1 MMQYRLRVLMTALA
15 VVMLLE
21 CQRPGSI
28 VISARAAETPAR
40 KPVPAKAR
48 ITLDKL
54 KPEVSK
60 PTAATDSG
68 VPRRA
73 KKAVDKAKTLIADG
87 KYAMAVPLLV
97 ERALGFAPNSAEVHS
112 LLAQAYMQ
120 MPDAGKALTHMQK
133 AVTLDGNSVIAQ
145 VKLAQLLVAQ
155 KQDDKAT
162 IALRTALVCSQSS
175 PENPVTGEALL
186 RLGKL
191 LDQSGH
197 WQASL
202 DCFET
207 LSDNIDKHARKYAS
221 RSALRNMVL
230 RPQRLLMRRGELLVK
245 LNQPEKAAP
254 LLKRAF
260 ARDRTNAVLA
270 GLIVDSLSAAKKFK
284 ETEEFLVELTAQ
296 PSLQVKL
303 PELAANTAIALGD
316 KTAPMRI
323 WKACSSPKWD
333 CGKLAVALAQAA
345 KKLGVPE
352 EGLAILQGALDI
364 RPGDVAVTKF
374 LVAMYSAQGK
384 GEKVFESLVK
394 LLIAEPARDDT
405 VGGQLDALIKAGV
418 AKDFAKKFAPKI
430 TTAPKKQQA
439 ALHYLTA
446 RLASVQGDKALALR
460 QYVQAV
466 KADPAFLPTYA
477 HLAEIY
483 DKKKQKDKLVEL
495 MKNLDNLPGG
505 QESFAFYY
513 ARGKVQIAMGDAVTA
528 QKTLQAA
535 RRIDPRNISA
545 IEALGDALFLS
556 GRSEAIA
563 AYRLVVK
570 LAPERPG
577 INKKLFE
584 AYMARRSF
592 TDAQKVARA
601 MLAET
606 PKDRDTKIMLA
617 RVLVATGAHDEASKL
632 LDELKARTSND
643 RDLMLLVIRVDLAGY
658 KSVMFKKDFDKVI
671 ASMEKFTAAHSSD
684 REGLILQAKLLMEN
698 GQYPRAIKQWDK
710 LLKLRNDNVVGRL
723 RIETL
728 MGGGRYDLAAEA
740 IQKLLANQID
750 DSIMQDK
757 LFTCLKL
764 TDKNEQADKLLARRL
779 SQATDVTKAVK
790 LRIKRLNFLQEAK
803 MYDQMQS
810 FMDDWILVDSDRA
823 VLLRNLKVGI
833 FILAEQ
839 YPKAV
844 AYANKVLARSPR
856 NHEIKLGMID
866 ALTKAKSFDKAHKLL
881 DKWIDDAR
889 KNPVQNNGAMFN
901 RLGMVKSAEAQIDDY
916 QGRKATIYVAAVQ
929 LDKANNYVDACLKKN
944 PNALMVRSGL
954 IVALGEAKKHDEA
967 LSQLDKWIKALSA
980 TATTLP
986 SSGAPAPIIVTL
998 KWCKESSLRVM
1009 LMKKDYASV
1018 VKRAS
1023 KYLAADPKSTE
1034 LLSLR
1039 SSAYNELRQAD
1050 KALID
1055 IRATYKL
1062 APEVP
1067 LYCNNLGYQQAD
1079 MGVELPE
1086 AERLI
1091 RRSLSDTDS
1100 SSVRYVAPLD
1110 SLGWVL
1116 YKQGKLHA
1124 AGRVFLSVIRR
1135 SREQKYIHPILFDHA
1150 ADGFY
1155 RLGWTDKAIELWTK
1169 ALEVAAEDKTDA
1181 REVLSVRRNTPQKI
1195 KDAKAGK
1202 PVQVAP
1208 LGKGIKIQDK

>member
-1 MMQYRLRVLMTALA
+1 MQYRLRVLMIALVA
-15 VVMLLE
+15 VLLLE
-21 CQRPGSI
+21 CHRPGAI
-28 VISARAAETPAR
+28 VVSARAAETPTGQ
-40 KPVPAKAR
+40 PVPANAR
-48 ITLDKL
+48 ITLEKL
-54 KPEVSK
+54 KPAVSK
-60 PTAATDSG
+60 PTAAADNG

-73 KKAVDKAKTLIADG
+73 QKAVDKAKTLISDG

-120 MPDAGKALTHMQK
+120 MPDAGKALTHMKK
-133 AVTLDGNSVIAQ
+133 AVELDGDSVIAQ
-145 VKLAQLLVAQ
+145 VKLAQLLLAQ
-155 KQDDKAT
+155 KQNDKAI

-191 LDQSGH
+191 LDQSGY
-197 WQASL
+197 WRASL

-221 RSALRNMVL
+221 RPVLRNMVL
-230 RPQRLLMRRGELLVK
+230 RPQRLLTRRGELLVK
-245 LNQPEKAAP
+245 LKQHEKAAP

-284 ETEEFLVELTAQ
+284 ETEKFLVELTAQ
-296 PSLQVKL
+296 PSLQAKL
-303 PELAANTAIALGD
+303 PELAATTAMALGD

-323 WKACSSPKWD
+323 WKACGSSKWD
-333 CGKLAVALAQAA
+333 CGKLAVSLAQAA
-345 KKLGVPE
+345 KKLGAPE

-394 LLIAEPARDDT
+394 LLIAEPARDDA

-430 TTAPKKQQA
+430 TSAPKKQQA

-446 RLASVQGDKALALR
+446 RLASVQGDKALALT
-460 QYVQAV
+460 QYAQAV
-466 KADPAFLPTYA
+466 KIDPAFLPTYA

-483 DKKKQKDKLVEL
+483 DKNKQKDKLIAL
-495 MKNLDNLPGG
+495 MKNLDSLPGG
-505 QESFAFYY
+505 QDSFALYY
-513 ARGKVQIAMGDAVTA
+513 AKGKVQIAMGDAIGA

-556 GRSEAIA
+556 GRSEATA
-563 AYRLVVK
+563 AYRLVLK
-570 LAPERPG
+570 LAPERTG
-577 INKKLFE
+577 INKKLFD

-592 TDAQKVARA
+592 SDAEKVARA
-601 MLAET
+601 MLAEA

-643 RDLMLLVIRVDLAGY
+643 RVLMLLAIRVDLAGY
-658 KSVMFKKDFDKVI
+658 KSVMFKKDFDKAV
-671 ASMEKFTAAHSSD
+671 ASLEKFTTANSSD
-684 REGLILQAKLLMEN
+684 REGLMLLARMFSAN
-698 GQYPRAIKQWDK
+698 GQYQRATKQWDK
-710 LLKLRNDNVVGRL
+710 LLKLRNDNIVGRL

-728 MGGGRYDLAAEA
+728 MSSGRYDQAAAA
-740 IQKLLANQID
+740 IQKMLVSLPG
-750 DSIMQDK
+750 DSMMGDK
-757 LFTCLKL
+757 LFTCLKM
-764 TDKNEQADKLLARRL
+764 TDKNEDADKLLAKRL
-779 SQATDVTKAVK
+779 AQATDATKAFT
-790 LRIKRLNFLQEAK
+790 LRLNRLNFLQEAK

-823 VLLRNLKVGI
+823 VPLKNLKMEM
-833 FILAEQ
+833 FLLAEQ

-844 AYANKVLARSPR
+844 EYAKKVLARTPT
-856 NHEIKLGMID
+856 NHEIKLGMVK
-866 ALTKAKSFDKAHKLL
+866 AMTKAKSFDKAHKLL

-889 KNPVQNNGAMFN
+889 KNPVQNNGAVFN
-901 RLGMVKSAEAQIDDY
+901 PFDMVKSTEAKIDDY
-916 QGRKATIYVAAVQ
+916 QGRKAAIYAAAGQ
-929 LDKANNYVDACLKKN
+929 LDQATAYVDGCLKKK
-944 PNALMVRSGL
+944 PTGLMVRSGL
-954 IVALGEAKKHDEA
+954 IVALGEAKKHDLA

-986 SSGAPAPIIVTL
+986 TGGAPSPNALAL
-998 KWCKESSLRVM
+998 KWSKESSLRVM
-1009 LMKKDYASV
+1009 LMKKDYAAV
-1018 VKRAS
+1018 VKRAG
-1023 KYLAADPKSTE
+1023 KYLAGDAKNID
-1034 LLSLR
+1034 LLLLR
-1039 SSAYNELRQAD
+1039 SSAYNELKQAD

-1055 IRATYKL
+1055 IRAIYKL
-1062 APEVP
+1062 APDKA
-1067 LYCNNLGYQQAD
+1067 LYCNNLGYQLAD
-1079 MGVELPE
+1079 MGIELPE

-1091 RRSLSDTDS
+1091 RRAISDTDP
-1100 SSVRYVAPLD
+1100 SSVSYVAPLD

-1135 SREQKYIHPILFDHA
+1135 SREQKYLHPILYDHA

-1169 ALEVAAEDKTDA
+1169 ALKVAAEDKTEA
-1181 REVLSVRRNTPQKI
+1181 REVASVKNKTPQKI